1 MASTRINETVNYIE
15 KLQIT
20 QKDIIERS
28 PLRNKLDLPKFKG
41 FQENPR
47 R

>member
-1 MASTRINETVNYIE
+1 MASTWINETENYSE

-28 PLRNKLDLPKFKG
+28 PLRNKLGLPKFKG
-41 FQENPR
+41 FQEKPR